1 MHRKLEVEL
10 LPLDIELENTL
21 RNLKK
26 VRSTESIVMAKQRK
40 IHQNTQVVATVERP
54 RRKRTMVDFQN
65 PIIRDEYS
73 IVRKIS
79 KRLITLSKS

>member
-10 LPLDIELENTL
+10 LPLDIELEKTL

-54 RRKRTMVDFQN
+54 QRKRTMEDFQN

-79 KRLITLSKS
+79 KKVNNFE